1 MLTSPES
8 RDSGPGTIDLRP
20 ADRQGEV
27 TIPKWG
33 ESTVRRFLKVII
45 PATAAG
51 LLATALPVGAASA
64 APTVPGPLFGQ
75 HVAGI
80 AAGVPGG
87 LKMGAVR
94 IWDSG
99 VSWRDL
105 QPNEGQPPN
114 LAPLQAAV
122 NNAIAAGATEIMY
135 TLGNTPRWAASVKDS
150 SLALYGPGSNSH
162 PASNAYYTDF
172 LKAVATGV
180 SGITAFQVWNE
191 ANLKDFYLGTPAQM
205 AQLTKD
211 ARVALNSVGS
221 GAALVAAS
229 TTVRA
234 KGPVGKFGKAYG
246 AAMRKAGAWSA
257 VNAVSAHFY
266 PPAKEGPATR
276 AKYIK
281 TMKKYY
287 KRYGAGRKPLWD
299 TEMNYGDTRSYMKVK
314 RQYTGTTAA
323 TYVARTYIDS
333 MRYGVYRVFWYGWDI
348 NVLGTDMTSRTPDR
362 SLTPGG
368 KAFLEIQDWMVGK
381 TWLGCKVK
389 AKITTC
395 TMRAPG
401 GEKQTI
407 RYSAKARTFTVPSGA
422 RAVRTLD
429 GSTLPG
435 AGSKIRLTSQPVLVV
450 GA

>member
-1 MLTSPES
+1 MLTSPEP
-8 RDSGPGTIDLRP
+8 RDAAPAEVDRGP

-27 TIPKWG
+27 TIPTWG

-45 PATAAG
+45 PAVAAG
-51 LLATALPVGAASA
+51 LLTTTLPAGAASA

-80 AAGVPGG
+80 ATAAPAG
-87 LKMGAVR
+87 LRLGAVR

-105 QPNEGQPPN
+105 QPSPGDPD
-114 LAPLQAAV
+114 LAPLKAAV
-122 NNAIAAGATEIMY
+122 ANAQKAGATEIMY
-135 TLGNTPRWAASVKDS
+135 TLGNTPQWAASDPNSK
-150 SLALYGPGSNSH
+150 LGLYGPGSNSH
-162 PASNAYYTDF
+162 PAKNSYYTDF

-180 SGITAFQVWNE
+180 PGITSFQVWNE

-211 ARVALNSVGS
+211 ARAALTSVGS

-246 AAMRKAGAWSA
+246 AAMRKAGAWRA

-266 PPAKEGPATR
+266 PPATTGPATR
-276 AKYIK
+276 VSYIK
-281 TMKKYY
+281 KVKKYY

-314 RQYTGTTAA
+314 RQYTGATAA
-323 TYVARTYIDS
+323 TYVARTFIDS

-348 NVLGTDMTSRTPDR
+348 NVLGTDMTSRGDR
-362 SLTPGG
+362 SQTSGG
-368 KAFLEIQDWMVGK
+368 RAFLETQEWMVGK
-381 TWLGCKVK
+381 TWLGCRVK
-389 AKITTC
+389 SSVTTC
-395 TMRAPG
+395 TLRSPSG
-401 GEKQTI
+401 QKQTI
-407 RYSAKARTFTVPSGA
+407 RYASKAKSIPVPAGA
-422 RAVRTLD
+422 TAVRRLD
-429 GSTLPG
+429 GTSTVLNGGRTTVSP
-435 AGSKIRLTSQPVLVV
+435 QPVLFV
-450 GA
+450 GG

>member
-1 MLTSPES
+1 M
-8 RDSGPGTIDLRP
+8 
-20 ADRQGEV
+20 
-27 TIPKWG
+27 
-33 ESTVRRFLKVII
+33 RRFLKVII

-51 LLATALPVGAASA
+51 LLATALPAGAASA

-75 HVAGI
+75 HVASI
-80 AAGVPGG
+80 ASGAPSG
-87 LKMGAVR
+87 LKLGAVR

-105 QPNEGQPPN
+105 EPEQGKIN
-114 LAPLQAAV
+114 LDPLKAAV
-122 NNAIAAGATEIMY
+122 ANAQKAGATEIMY
-135 TLGNTPRWAASVKDS
+135 TLGNTPLWAASVKNS
-150 SLALYGPGSNSH
+150 PLALYGPGSNSH
-162 PASNAYYTDF
+162 PANNADYTNF

-180 SGITAFQVWNE
+180 PGITAFQVWNE

-211 ARVALNSVGS
+211 ARAALNSVGS

-246 AAMRKAGAWSA
+246 AAMRKAGAWGA

-276 AKYIK
+276 VRYIK
-281 TMKKYY
+281 TVKKYY

-299 TEMNYGDTRSYMKVK
+299 TEMNYGDMRKYMKVK
-314 RQYTGTTAA
+314 RQYTGATAA

-348 NVLGTDMTSRTPDR
+348 NVLGTDMTSGGN
-362 SLTPGG
+362 LTSGG

-389 AKITTC
+389 SSITTC
-395 TMRAPG
+395 TLRAPNG
-401 GEKQTI
+401 QKQTI
-407 RYSAKARTFTVPSGA
+407 RYAAKAKSFTVPAGA
-422 RAVRTLD
+422 TELRKLD
-429 GSTLPG
+429 GTGGPG
-435 AGSKIRLTSQPVLVV
+435 AGSKMTLTSQPVLVV

>member
-1 MLTSPES
+1 
-8 RDSGPGTIDLRP
+8 
-20 ADRQGEV
+20 
-27 TIPKWG
+27 
-33 ESTVRRFLKVII
+33 VRRLLKVII

-51 LLATALPVGAASA
+51 LLATALPAGAASA

-80 AAGVPGG
+80 ASGAPSG

-105 QPNEGQPPN
+105 EPEQGKIN
-114 LAPLQAAV
+114 LAPLKEAV
-122 NNAIAAGATEIMY
+122 ANARDAGATEIMY
-135 TLGNTPRWAASVKDS
+135 TLGNTPLWAASVKS
-150 SLALYGPGSNSH
+150 SSRALYGAGSNSH
-162 PASNAYYTDF
+162 PANNSYYTDF
-172 LKAVATGV
+172 LKAVAKGV
-180 SGITAFQVWNE
+180 PGITAFQVWNE

-211 ARVALNSVGS
+211 ARAALNSVGS

-246 AAMRKAGAWSA
+246 AAMRRAGAWGA

-276 AKYIK
+276 VSYIK
-281 TMKKYY
+281 TVKKYY

-299 TEMNYGDTRSYMKVK
+299 TEMNYGDMRKYMKVK
-314 RQYTGTTAA
+314 RQYTGATAA

-348 NVLGTDMTSRTPDR
+348 NVLGTDMTRGGSQT
-362 SLTPGG
+362 SGG

-389 AKITTC
+389 SSITTC
-395 TMRAPG
+395 TLRAPNG
-401 GEKQTI
+401 QKQTI
-407 RYSAKARTFTVPSGA
+407 RYASRAKSFTVPAGA
-422 RAVRTLD
+422 TEVRKLD
-429 GSTLPG
+429 GSTGPVS
-435 AGSKIRLTSQPVLVV
+435 GSKITLTTQPLLIK

>member
-1 MLTSPES
+1 
-8 RDSGPGTIDLRP
+8 
-20 ADRQGEV
+20 
-27 TIPKWG
+27 
-33 ESTVRRFLKVII
+33 VRRFLKVII
-45 PATAAG
+45 PAAAAG
-51 LLATALPVGAASA
+51 LLATAIPVGAASA

-80 AAGVPGG
+80 ASGSPSG
-87 LKMGAVR
+87 LSIGAIR
-94 IWDSG
+94 IWDSR

-105 QPNEGQPPN
+105 EPAQGQIN
-114 LAPLQAAV
+114 LAPLKAAV
-122 NNAIAAGATEIMY
+122 ANARAAGATEVMY
-135 TLGNTPRWAASVKDS
+135 TLGNTPRWAASDPNSK
-150 SLALYGPGSNSH
+150 LGLYGPGSNSH
-162 PASNAYYTDF
+162 PARNSYYTDF
-172 LKAVATGV
+172 LKAVAVGV
-180 SGITAFQVWNE
+180 PGITSFQIWNE
-191 ANLKDFYLGTPAQM
+191 VNLKDFYLGTPAQM

-211 ARVALNSVGS
+211 ARAALREVGS

-246 AAMRKAGAWSA
+246 AAMRKAGAWAA
-257 VNAVSAHFY
+257 VDAVSAHFY

-276 AKYIK
+276 VKYMK
-281 TMKKYY
+281 TVKKYY

-299 TEMNYGDTRSYMKVK
+299 TEMNYGDTRAYMKVK

-348 NVLGTDMTSRTPDR
+348 NVLGTDMLSRGDR
-362 SLTPGG
+362 SQTAGG

-389 AKITTC
+389 SKITTC
-395 TMRAPG
+395 TLRTPG
-401 GEKQTI
+401 GQKQTI
-407 RYSAKARTFTVPSGA
+407 RYASKAKTFTVPSGA
-422 RAVRTLD
+422 TSVRFLD
-429 GSTLPG
+429 GTSGGG
-435 AGSKIRLTSQPVLVV
+435 AGTKIRLTAQPVLVV

>member
-1 MLTSPES
+1 
-8 RDSGPGTIDLRP
+8 
-20 ADRQGEV
+20 
-27 TIPKWG
+27 
-33 ESTVRRFLKVII
+33 VRRFLKIII

-51 LLATALPVGAASA
+51 LLATALPVSAASA

-80 AAGVPGG
+80 TAGAPQG
-87 LKMGAVR
+87 LRIGAIR

-105 QPNEGQPPN
+105 EPEQGKLN

-122 NNAIAAGATEIMY
+122 DNARKAGATEIMY
-135 TLGNTPRWAASVKDS
+135 TLGNTPRWAAAVKDS

-162 PASNAYYTDF
+162 PANNSYYTDF
-172 LKAVATGV
+172 LKAVVRGV
-180 SGITAFQVWNE
+180 DGITAFQVWNE
-191 ANLKDFYLGTPAQM
+191 ANLKDFYLGSPAQL

-211 ARVALNSVGS
+211 ARTALNEVGS

-246 AAMRKAGAWSA
+246 AAMRKAGAWRA

-276 AKYIK
+276 VSYIK
-281 TMKKYY
+281 AIKKYY

-299 TEMNYGDTRSYMKVK
+299 TEMNYGDMRSYMKVK

-348 NVLGTDMTSRTPDR
+348 NVLGTDMTSRGDR
-362 SLTPGG
+362 SQTSGG

-389 AKITTC
+389 SSITTC
-395 TMRAPG
+395 TLRAPG
-401 GEKQTI
+401 GQKQTI
-407 RYSAKARTFTVPSGA
+407 RYTSKAKTFTVPAGA
-422 RAVRTLD
+422 TAVKFLD
-429 GSTLPG
+429 GTTGGG
-435 AGSKIRLTSQPVLVV
+435 AGSKIRLTAQPVLVV

>member
-1 MLTSPES
+1 
-8 RDSGPGTIDLRP
+8 
-20 ADRQGEV
+20 
-27 TIPKWG
+27 
-33 ESTVRRFLKVII
+33 VRRFLKVII
-45 PATAAG
+45 PATAAA
-51 LLATALPVGAASA
+51 LLATTLPAGAASA

-75 HVAGI
+75 HVASI
-80 AAGVPGG
+80 ASGVPSG
-87 LKMGAVR
+87 LRVGAVR

-122 NNAIAAGATEIMY
+122 ANARAAGATEIMY
-135 TLGNTPRWAASVKDS
+135 TLGNTPRWAAAVKDS

-162 PASNAYYTDF
+162 PANNASYTEF

-180 SGITAFQVWNE
+180 PDITSFQVWNE

-211 ARVALNSVGS
+211 ARAALNSVGS

-246 AAMRKAGAWSA
+246 AAMRKAGAWGA

-276 AKYIK
+276 AKFIK
-281 TMKKYY
+281 TVKKYY

-299 TEMNYGDTRSYMKVK
+299 TEMNYGDTRKYMKVK

-362 SLTPGG
+362 ALTSGG

-389 AKITTC
+389 SSITTC
-395 TMRAPG
+395 TLRAPSG
-401 GEKQTI
+401 QKQTL
-407 RYSAKARTFTVPSGA
+407 RYASKAKSFTVPAGA
-422 RAVRTLD
+422 TAVRTLD
-429 GSTLPG
+429 GTVLPG

>member
-1 MLTSPES
+1 
-8 RDSGPGTIDLRP
+8 
-20 ADRQGEV
+20 
-27 TIPKWG
+27 
-33 ESTVRRFLKVII
+33 VRRFLKVII
-45 PATAAG
+45 PVAAAG
-51 LLATALPVGAASA
+51 LLTTAIPAGAASA

-80 AAGVPGG
+80 AAGAPGG
-87 LKMGAVR
+87 LSIGAIR

-105 QPNEGQPPN
+105 EPAQGQIN
-114 LAPLQAAV
+114 LAPLRAAV
-122 NNAIAAGATEIMY
+122 ANARAAGATEVMY
-135 TLGNTPRWAASVKDS
+135 TLGNTPRWAASDPNSK
-150 SLALYGPGSNSH
+150 LGLYGPGSNSH
-162 PASNAYYTDF
+162 PARNSYYTDF
-172 LKAVATGV
+172 LKAVAVGV
-180 SGITAFQVWNE
+180 PGITSFQIWNE
-191 ANLKDFYLGTPAQM
+191 VNLKDFYLGTPAQM

-211 ARVALNSVGS
+211 ARAALREVGS

-246 AAMRKAGAWSA
+246 AAMRKAGAWRA
-257 VNAVSAHFY
+257 VDAVSAHFY

-276 AKYIK
+276 VKYMK
-281 TMKKYY
+281 TVKKYY

-299 TEMNYGDTRSYMKVK
+299 TEMNYGDTRAYMKVK

-348 NVLGTDMTSRTPDR
+348 NVLGTDMLSRGDR
-362 SLTPGG
+362 SQTAGG

-389 AKITTC
+389 SKITTC
-395 TMRAPG
+395 TLRTPG
-401 GEKQTI
+401 GQKQTI
-407 RYSAKARTFTVPSGA
+407 RYASKAKTFTVPAGA
-422 RAVRTLD
+422 TSVRFLD
-429 GSTLPG
+429 GTTGGG
-435 AGSKIRLTSQPVLVV
+435 AGTKIRLTTQPVLVV